1 MIPQFDCLPFP
12 PAQTISPTSKTHSE
26 LLLPSNCQIKTF
38 AIYFPRGL
46 KARWQR
52 WQIVNAAWH
61 TFMDRKSVQFIGFIT
76 PALIMMSPLT
86 LFALFDKLFTLS
98 LRKIAV
104 DLVRTAAPREKF
116 KTANVEFIVFLV
128 IELNDKFVG
137 NEKVHR

>member
-1 MIPQFDCLPFP
+1 
-12 PAQTISPTSKTHSE
+12 
-26 LLLPSNCQIKTF
+26 
-38 AIYFPRGL
+38 
-46 KARWQR
+46 
-52 WQIVNAAWH
+52 
-61 TFMDRKSVQFIGFIT
+61 MDRKSVQFIGFIT

-98 LRKIAV
+98 LRKVAV